1 MRPRAIVMDDDP
13 IFRGA
18 VGEALGAAGFEV
30 TAVRDAGAAFSS
42 LASAG
47 APELF
52 VVDHAL
58 PGMSGLEVVKGLRGD
73 PRSAEAAIVFVTA
86 VMERAPAVAALQLGA
101 DDALWKPVDP
111 VELGLRCR
119 KVVERRVGT
128 LDEAHER
135 RDIAVVFADVRGFT
149 PLTERI
155 DPESGITIMNTLFDA
170 LDGAVAAEGGWAD
183 KFMGDSMLA
192 LFGARGLAEANEAR
206 ACRAALAMQA
216 AARRVVEESLLLAEH
231 RATFGI
237 GVGVTCGQVVL
248 GALGSRKKRS
258 FTAIGD
264 PVNLAARL
272 QGVAER
278 DEIVVDAEVVAR
290 LGQLAKL
297 SPPRHVE
304 VKGKESPRT
313 VYRLVGL
320 AGERGPAG

>member
-1 MRPRAIVMDDDP
+1 MRPRAIVLDDDP
-13 IFRGA
+13 IARG
-18 VGEALGAAGFEV
+18 VIGEALGAAGFEV
-30 TAVRDAGAAFSS
+30 TGVSDAGTAFSS
-42 LASAG
+42 VAVAG

-52 VVDHAL
+52 VVDFVL
-58 PGMSGLEVVKGLRGD
+58 PGMSGLDVVKGLRDD
-73 PRSAEAAIVFVTA
+73 PRSADAAIVFVTA

-119 KVVERRVGT
+119 KAVERRVGT
-128 LDEAHER
+128 LDETHER

-155 DPESGITIMNTLFDA
+155 DPETGITVMNALFDA
-170 LDGAVAAEGGWAD
+170 LDRAVVAEGGWAD
-183 KFMGDSMLA
+183 KFMGDSLLA
-192 LFGARGLAEANEAR
+192 LFGARGLTEGNEAR
-206 ACRAALAMQA
+206 ACRAALAMQV
-216 AARRVVEESLLLAEH
+216 AARRCAEDSLSLAEH

-237 GVGVTCGQVVL
+237 GVGVTCGQAVL

-278 DEIVVDAEVVAR
+278 DEIILDADVAAR
-290 LGQLAKL
+290 LGGLVKL
-297 SPPRHVE
+297 SPPRQVE
-304 VKGKESPRT
+304 VKGKDLPRT
-313 VYRLVGL
+313 VYRLLGFEKE
-320 AGERGPAG
+320 AGTAA